1 MDSGK
6 TIWLLIF
13 IVVVLAGVVVYTL
26 GVKPAISGYVVDA
39 QNQGI
44 EFAVLSIMQQ
54 AATCQTVPLTF
65 ENQTIN
71 MIAVECLQQAQ
82 DQQVEEPAQ

>member
-1 MDSGK
+1 MNSGK
-6 TIWLLIF
+6 TIGVLIF

-26 GVKPAISGYVVDA
+26 GIKPVLSGYVVDA
-39 QNQGI
+39 QNQGV

-65 ENQTIN
+65 GNQTIN
-71 MIAVECLQQAQ
+71 MIAVECLQQTQ
-82 DQQVEEPAQ
+82 NQQVELPVQ